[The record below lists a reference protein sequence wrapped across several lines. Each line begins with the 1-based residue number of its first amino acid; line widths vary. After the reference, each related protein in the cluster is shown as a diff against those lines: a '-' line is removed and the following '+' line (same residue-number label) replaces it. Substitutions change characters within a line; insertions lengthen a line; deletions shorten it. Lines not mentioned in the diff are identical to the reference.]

1 MFRVLR
7 PMPLTAALLAACAV
21 APPAPPP
28 PPAPQFVV
36 PAGTEFVSDLFGYSQ
51 AVRVGP
57 WVTTS
62 AVPGFDIEK
71 RGFPESYPEQVKAAF
86 DNLKMVLA
94 AAGASMDEVV
104 EITTQQLD
112 MDKFND
118 TIDGKNEAFGERRPT
133 WLPTGV
139 KSLPLPSMQFQVS
152 ARAWSPN
159 GKVVAIPGQD
169 AEDAAPEPAPAAP
182 VPAPAGIEK
191 QPAPAATPEPSKK
204 KDARTP
210 TFGNRPGY

>member
-1 MFRVLR
+1 MFRAL
-7 PMPLTAALLAACAV
+7 PLSAALLAACAV
-21 APPAPPP
+21 APPAPPS
-28 PPAPQFVV
+28 PQFVV

-94 AAGASMDEVV
+94 AAGANMDEVV

-112 MDKFND
+112 MDQFND
-118 TIDGKNEAFGERRPT
+118 TIDGKNEAFGEHRPT
-133 WLPTGV
+133 WLATGV

-159 GKVVAIPGQD
+159 GKVKPVPGQD
-169 AEDAAPEPAPAAP
+169 AQPDAAAPAPAAP
-182 VPAPAGIEK
+182 LPVLR
-191 QPAPAATPEPSKK
+191 TPEPTGE
-204 KDARTP
+204 KDSPPP